1 MAGFLSNLFGKKS
14 SSVLGIDIGS
24 SSIKVV
30 QLSRRSGRAILET
43 YGELALGPYAGS
55 EIGRATNL
63 PPEKI
68 SEALIDVIREAKVTS
83 RNCGMAI
90 PFGMSLISAIEM
102 PALAEKQLAQ
112 MIPIEARKYIP
123 VPIQEVMLDWILV
136 PKPGESG
143 TSFSAN
149 SERTP
154 EKKNEKIDLL
164 LVAIHNDTLARYQ
177 TIVKQASLNASFFE
191 IEIFSSIRSVL
202 DQDIT
207 NQMVIDMGAAST
219 KVYIVER
226 GIVRTSHVVNRGSQD
241 ITLAMSESLG
251 IPVQQAEIIKRDIS
265 QVTEARRNDIDQII
279 SLTLDYVFSEAHRT
293 LLSYQKHFNK
303 DISKVV
309 MVGGGARLMNVRTLA
324 ETHFQTDV
332 LLGDPFGKTEAP
344 GISRE
349 SAPRNRPRIRRRSR
363 HCSSK
368 ASGIAIKSNSGK
380 LMHVF
385 FLSLWY
391 NGFIHGRSV
400 SNIVHSQAA
409 DCPKNLRVQAP

>member
-1 MAGFLSNLFGKKS
+1 MAGFFSNLFGKKS
-14 SSVLGIDIGS
+14 SSVLGVDIGS

-68 SEALIDVIREAKVTS
+68 SEALIDVIREAKVSS
-83 RNCGMAI
+83 RNSGVAI

-136 PKPGESG
+136 PKPAESG
-143 TSFSAN
+143 TAFSGGGD
-149 SERTP
+149 RTP

-177 TIVKQASLNASFFE
+177 TIVNQASLNATFFE
-191 IEIFSSIRSVL
+191 IEIFSAIRSVL
-202 DQDIT
+202 DQDT
-207 NQMVIDMGAAST
+207 SNQMIIDMGAAST

-226 GIVRTSHVVNRGSQD
+226 GIVRTSHVINRGSQD

-251 IPVQQAEIIKRDIS
+251 IPVQQAEIIKRDLS
-265 QVTEARRNDIDQII
+265 QVTEARKKDIDQII

-293 LLSYQKHFNK
+293 LTF
-303 DISKVV
+303 ISK
-309 MVGGGARLMNVRTLA
+309 T
-324 ETHFQTDV
+324 F
-332 LLGDPFGKTEAP
+332 
-344 GISRE
+344 
-349 SAPRNRPRIRRRSR
+349 
-363 HCSSK
+363 
-368 ASGIAIKSNSGK
+368 
-380 LMHVF
+380 
-385 FLSLWY
+385 
-391 NGFIHGRSV
+391 
-400 SNIVHSQAA
+400 
-409 DCPKNLRVQAP
+409 